1 MKLTKPQ
8 LKALYKKWKLAHSY
22 AAQHNEPTDVPRS
35 FLAFRRSVRPTFG
48 MDNAIVV
55 DWTNITL
62 VIETDGHIH
71 SQKGVVMKTKKIE
84 ENRKGMT
91 PIQKLVD
98 DLYWDYDR
106 MSSSGQKTLDKL
118 FDKVFKL
125 EKNNEK

>member
-35 FLAFRRSVRPTFG
+35 FLAFSRSVRPTV
-48 MDNAIVV
+48 VV

-71 SQKGVVMKTKKIE
+71 S
-84 ENRKGMT
+84 
-91 PIQKLVD
+91 
-98 DLYWDYDR
+98 
-106 MSSSGQKTLDKL
+106 
-118 FDKVFKL
+118 
-125 EKNNEK
+125 